1 MNLLSSVR
9 SCGTRDWKGTGGEA
23 GLSVLLLFPL
33 FESGSRVSGYS
44 RSRKSSSNRSPRQ
57 CIISARMARII
68 KVNSPWKNT
77 CQYASCTFF
86 SLYSRKA
93 KFLRLARERC
103 RWTELYLKGETRE
116 NIRGSRLDLSR
127 SVRGSCSFRFCRGLY
142 TRDYFYST
150 LGTEIYRN
158 ERNSFV

>member
-9 SCGTRDWKGTGGEA
+9 SCGTRDWKGTGRGA

-44 RSRKSSSNRSPRQ
+44 RSRKSSSNRSPRR

-103 RWTELYLKGETRE
+103 RWTELYLKLAKIFADRVLISRGPFEDRVRFAFAGDCTLAIISTRHSG
-116 NIRGSRLDLSR
+116 R
-127 SVRGSCSFRFCRGLY
+127 RFIVTNVTVSY
-142 TRDYFYST
+142 D
-150 LGTEIYRN
+150 
-158 ERNSFV
+158 